1 MKRFHV
7 HLHVAD
13 LNRSVVFYSQ
23 LFGLPPTRLE
33 ADYAKWMLDDPRLNF
48 AISTRG
54 EEAGVN
60 YFGFQTDTGEEL
72 AELKAQ
78 SARAELAL
86 VNEGEAA
93 CCYARSEKHWIMDPS
108 GLPWEFFHTLG
119 DIPVF
124 GEAPPVATSGCCA
137 PAASVPVS
145 PPKSSCC

>member
-1 MKRFHV
+1 
-7 HLHVAD
+7 
-13 LNRSVVFYSQ
+13 
-23 LFGLPPTRLE
+23 
-33 ADYAKWMLDDPRLNF
+33 MLDDPRLNF

-60 YFGFQTDTGEEL
+60 HFGFQTDTGEEL